1 MLYVNVVLFLVNIYL
16 NILVFYI
23 LFDLCVKVIV
33 YSKKFDFNL
42 VSDKLWYN
50 LENLLIKIV
59 FSNLCIILFIVS
71 KK

>member
-33 YSKKFDFNL
+33 NSKKFDFNL

-50 LENLLIKIV
+50 LENLVIKIV